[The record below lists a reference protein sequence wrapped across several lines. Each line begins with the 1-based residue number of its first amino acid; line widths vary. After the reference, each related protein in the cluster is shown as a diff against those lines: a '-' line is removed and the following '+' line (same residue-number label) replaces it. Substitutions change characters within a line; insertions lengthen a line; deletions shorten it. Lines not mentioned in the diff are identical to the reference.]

1 MLGWGGLCLL
11 SRGRQAIKGQEVY
24 VPKDA
29 VERAAEQSME
39 ATI

>member
-1 MLGWGGLCLL
+1 LPGG
-11 SRGRQAIKGQEVY
+11 RHATKDQDVY

-29 VERAAEQSME
+29 VERVAEQSME